1 MAIRA
6 QERERGASYTVAM
19 GITFVMD
26 GGFSRAG
33 ERMGALARMKPGK
46 YFLHSTVSNTV
57 LAIVDT
63 TVVEAKPKTKS
74 A

>member
-1 MAIRA
+1 VAIRA
-6 QERERGASYTVAM
+6 QERERGASYTM